1 VVSFDFCAL
10 ATTAQAVVPFLR
22 ERWNLLA
29 HPTRFERVTFAFE
42 GQRSNYATS
51 RGIAF
56 STDRKNRVLRP
67 PATNDH
73 GDSQHVIKRGPHQHD
88 KFAIE

>member
-10 ATTAQAVVPFLR
+10 ATTAQAVDALP
-22 ERWNLLA
+22 ERGHLLA